1 MQIQNLD
8 APQICLLFAS
18 TTLGLLDSLKKRRV
32 DVLGGWDKAVIGQG
46 VIKKTDPAI
55 EYISEMEERFFAVT
69 ADLEKLCGKMTI
81 EVVRRN
87 GKNPATLID
96 NERHDYIHHIAARM
110 IDELQ
115 HFVDTAANGYE
126 PGVTYLDGYNDALDE
141 VEHLMF
147 KHNLSRQKAIDTM
160 RNAHQRREQLEA
172 AA

>member
-8 APQICLLFAS
+8 APQVCLLFAS
-18 TTLGLLDSLKKRRV
+18 TTLGLLDTLKKRRV

-46 VIKKTDPAI
+46 VIKKTDPAV
-55 EYISEMEERFFAVT
+55 EYIEDMEERFFAVT
-69 ADLEKLCGKMTI
+69 NDLEKICGKLSISVMQ
-81 EVVRRN
+81 RN
-87 GKNPATLID
+87 GKKPATLID
-96 NERHDYIHHIAARM
+96 DNSRNYIHHIAARM

-160 RNAHQRREQLEA
+160 RSAHQRREELEA
-172 AA
+172 A